1 MNAPLRRSF
10 RLLAKTLFV
19 MSHSFVLSQTA
30 SYPNKPI
37 RLVVPFPAGGGTDT
51 MARTIGDLLSK
62 DLGQTVVVENKAG
75 AGTVIGNDFVAK
87 SQPDGYTLLI
97 NTSAFAAVVALQPK
111 LPYAG
116 ESAFASLALLGRAPN
131 VAVVTADSPIK
142 SATEFLKL
150 AKANPGKYAYGSAGN
165 GTSTHLSAELLKAS
179 YGLFVTHV
187 PYRGA
192 TPAVTDLMGG
202 QIDLMFGT
210 LPSVAPFIA
219 SGKLRALAV
228 TSASRSE
235 LLSKV
240 PTFAESGVKGYE
252 ADVWYGM
259 FVSAGTPPSIVQ
271 QLHAALKRVTSTPE
285 FKKRAQGEG
294 LVVSM
299 DSPEE
304 TQAIVKADVLK
315 WRKVVQAQSI
325 KPD

>member
-1 MNAPLRRSF
+1 
-10 RLLAKTLFV
+10 
-19 MSHSFVLSQTA
+19 
-30 SYPNKPI
+30 
-37 RLVVPFPAGGGTDT
+37 
-51 MARTIGDLLSK
+51 
-62 DLGQTVVVENKAG
+62 
-75 AGTVIGNDFVAK
+75 
-87 SQPDGYTLLI
+87 
-97 NTSAFAAVVALQPK
+97 
-111 LPYAG
+111 
-116 ESAFASLALLGRAPN
+116 
-131 VAVVTADSPIK
+131 
-142 SATEFLKL
+142 
-150 AKANPGKYAYGSAGN
+150 
-165 GTSTHLSAELLKAS
+165 
-179 YGLFVTHV
+179 
-187 PYRGA
+187 
-192 TPAVTDLMGG
+192 MGG

-259 FVSAGTPPSIVQ
+259 FVAAGTPPSIVQ